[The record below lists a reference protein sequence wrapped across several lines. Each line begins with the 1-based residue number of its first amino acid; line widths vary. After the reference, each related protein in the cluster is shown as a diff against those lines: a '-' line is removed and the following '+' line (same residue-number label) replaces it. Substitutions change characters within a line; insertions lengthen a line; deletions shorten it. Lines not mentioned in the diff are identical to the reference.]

1 MPSKTLD
8 DCTTEAEKVE
18 WWNRMEWIDEIMGRM
33 MLDPDTDDEDDL
45 EVAHAKL
52 EQWSNAR
59 LQAAA
64 EEAALR
70 SEAVAETFSE
80 GAEDSDPAF
89 WDAID
94 GLEGDAAIH
103 ALLDL
108 VVREREEED
117 EPVVVYAVAV
127 EEWRQ

>member
-8 DCTTEAEKVE
+8 DCTTQAEKVE
-18 WWNRMEWIDEIMGRM
+18 WFDRMEWIDEIMGGM
-33 MLDPDTDDEDDL
+33 LLDPDADDDL
-45 EVAHAKL
+45 DAVHADL

-127 EEWRQ
+127 EE

>member
-8 DCTTEAEKVE
+8 DCTTQAEKVE
-18 WWNRMEWIDEIMGRM
+18 WFDRMEWIDEIMGGM
-33 MLDPDTDDEDDL
+33 LLDPDADDDL
-45 EVAHAKL
+45 DAVHADL

-70 SEAVAETFSE
+70 SEAVAETFTDE
-80 GAEDSDPAF
+80 ESDPAF

-117 EPVVVYAVAV
+117 EPVVYAYAV
-127 EEWRQ
+127 EE